1 MKSAISGYILAFF
14 TVMMWSLN
22 LIYSKYLAGVVTP
35 VEISFYR
42 WLFAMIVMLPFCYK
56 NFMAEYK
63 AILAHWKLL
72 VLMAATGTGGLNL
85 LVYHAGYT
93 TSATNMSLIS
103 ILGPIFLIFMSAQKI
118 SASQIAGILITV
130 FGVLMII
137 LNGNFKSLAAF
148 KFVDGDIYMLG
159 SAFLFAVY
167 AVLQR
172 HIPTNVHTI
181 SMLFATVI
189 LCTLAFLPP
198 VIGEFSVSQ
207 VLGWSYDV
215 WGVLLALG
223 VVNSFLAYLFWDIAI
238 QKIGTVAA
246 GALYYTMPIFTMFF
260 SFIFLHEKADMV
272 QFIGIV
278 IIFAGII
285 PILRPSLKHKPKLKQ
300 L

>member
-1 MKSAISGYILAFF
+1 MKSLISGYILAFF

-22 LIYSKYLAGVVTP
+22 LIYAKYLAGVVTP
-35 VEISFYR
+35 AEISFYR
-42 WLFAMIVMLPFCYK
+42 WLFALIVMLPFCYK
-56 NFMAEYK
+56 NFKAEFK

-85 LVYHAGYT
+85 LVYYAGYT
-93 TSATNMSLIS
+93 ATATNMSLIS

-118 SASQIAGILITV
+118 SASQITGIIITV
-130 FGVLMII
+130 FGVMMII
-137 LNGNFKSLAAF
+137 LNGNFKSLSEF

-167 AVLQR
+167 AVLQKR
-172 HIPTNVHTI
+172 IPANVHTI
-181 SMLFATVI
+181 SMLFATII

-198 VIGEFSVSQ
+198 VIGEFTISQ
-207 VLGWSYDV
+207 AEGWSYKV

-223 VVNSFLAYLFWDIAI
+223 VVNSFLAYLFWNIAI
-238 QKIGTVAA
+238 QKIGTIAA

-260 SFIFLHEKADMV
+260 SFIFLHEKADFV
-272 QFIGIV
+272 QLIGIL

-285 PILRPSLKHKPKLKQ
+285 PILLPSLKHKAELNS
-300 L
+300 

>member
-1 MKSAISGYILAFF
+1 MKSLISGYVLAFF

-42 WLFAMIVMLPFCYK
+42 WLFALIVMLPFCYK
-56 NFMAEYK
+56 NFKAEYK

-93 TSATNMSLIS
+93 ASATNMSLIS

-118 SASQIAGILITV
+118 SASQIAGIIITV

-159 SAFLFAVY
+159 SAFLFALY
-167 AVLQR
+167 AVLQKR
-172 HIPTNVHTI
+172 IPTNVHTI

-207 VLGWSYDV
+207 FQSWSYRV
-215 WGVLLALG
+215 WGVLLSLG

-272 QFIGIV
+272 QFIGIA

-285 PILRPSLKHKPKLKQ
+285 PILRPSLKHKTKLKP
-300 L
+300 